1 MFKEEKKAITS
12 WWIYAAILLVAT
24 SVVLTTLKYFGLV
37 GYTIVERKV
46 FESSYQKRSG
56 DKARLATYKAQLAA
70 VNSRLVT
77 SPDDADLLAQKAMLQ
92 VQINSQGN

>member
-12 WWIYAAILLVAT
+12 WWIYFVILLVAT

-37 GYTIVERKV
+37 GSTIVERKV
-46 FESSYQKRSG
+46 FENSYQKQAG

-70 VNSRLVT
+70 INSKLVT
-77 SPDDADLLAQKAMLQ
+77 SPNDADLLAQKAMLQ
-92 VQINSQGN
+92 VQINSQGK